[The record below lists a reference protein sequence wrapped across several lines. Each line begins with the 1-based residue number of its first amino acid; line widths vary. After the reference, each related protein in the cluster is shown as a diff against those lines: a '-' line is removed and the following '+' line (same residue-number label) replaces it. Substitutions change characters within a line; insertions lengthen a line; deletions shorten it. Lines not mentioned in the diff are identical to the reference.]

1 LGLPG
6 KKKTPP
12 APTSRKSAL
21 GFLPRVN
28 PSLIGSKE
36 LCSLLHARISEDLK
50 ERPVH
55 IPSALLVGDF
65 LDPFPDWNGEIDR
78 QTLAIPCPLASVRA

>member
-1 LGLPG
+1 LEPSRQ
-6 KKKTPP
+6 KENP
-12 APTSRKSAL
+12 ACANVAQKCFRFSSL
-21 GFLPRVN
+21 N

-55 IPSALLVGDF
+55 IPAALLVGDF